1 MNMKTT
7 AASPD
12 IDLAPLPDAVR
23 ARCRGPMPRPDADTI
38 IELVTCA
45 PDGWPHVAQLSVR
58 ELDLGDDGLIRLAL
72 WRNSRTAEA
81 LATAEAAVVLFV
93 GASGI
98 FEVRCRLVSVDG
110 LDTEIELTG
119 FLLAPVAVRNKQAP
133 YAEILSGSRFRLFDP
148 SEAERRWV
156 QTLQALRARFPP
168 RLATTQEEI
177 R

>member
-1 MNMKTT
+1 MKTT

-12 IDLAPLPDAVR
+12 KNLASLPDTVR

-45 PDGWPHVAQLSVR
+45 LDGWPHVAQLSVG

-72 WRNSRTAEA
+72 WRHAQSAEA
-81 LATAEAAVVLFV
+81 LAAAQAAVLFFV
-93 GASGI
+93 GASGV
-98 FEVRCRLVSVDG
+98 FEVRCRLVSVEE

-119 FLLAPVAVRNKQAP
+119 FLLAPVAVPYKQAP

-148 SEAERRWV
+148 AETERRWV
-156 QTLQALRARFPP
+156 ETRHALRARFPQH
-168 RLATTQEEI
+168 LAITREKI